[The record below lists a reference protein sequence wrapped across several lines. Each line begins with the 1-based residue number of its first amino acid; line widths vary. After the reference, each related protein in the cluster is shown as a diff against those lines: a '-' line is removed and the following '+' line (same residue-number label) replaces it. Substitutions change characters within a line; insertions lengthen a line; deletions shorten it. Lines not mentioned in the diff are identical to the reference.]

1 MGYFA
6 ALYRKVTAEV
16 KLKIEQKYF
25 DDNERMEKLDVIFA
39 NRYLAAYSN
48 YRDGKSVTHSWHV
61 AFEAAGEWR
70 PIVLQHLLVGMNA
83 HINLDLGIAAAE
95 VAPSKSAYDSLKDD
109 FNRINTILANLVNG
123 VKDELAQIWPTL
135 RLINFVAGGAEDA
148 IINFSM
154 EIARDGARGFGEEL
168 APLDSEARKLHIRR
182 RDDEIAALGE
192 LVAHPPLLT
201 SIVLLLVRVG
211 ERGNTAQRLIQENRR
226 QMGQRSP
233 VLQDCLVT
241 RREAYEV
248 VALLVSTDKVRMP
261 STGRLRT
268 PLRM

>member
-1 MGYFA
+1 MQATTIDEVLKFLDQIIKTSRAESSRMGYFA

-16 KLKIEQKYF
+16 KKKIKQNYF

-39 NRYLAAYSN
+39 NRYLAAYSD
-48 YRDGKSVTHSWHV
+48 YRDGKPVTHSWRV

-95 VAPSKSAYDSLKDD
+95 VAPSKAAYDSLKDD

-123 VKDELAQIWPTL
+123 VKDELAQIWPLL

-168 APLDSEARKLHIRR
+168 TPLNSAEREAHIKR
-182 RDDEIAALGE
+182 RDDEMALLGE
-192 LVAHPPLLT
+192 VVTHPPLLT
-201 SIVLLLVRVG
+201 SIVLFIVRIG
-211 ERGNTAQRLIQENRR
+211 ERGNTAQRIDILS
-226 QMGQRSP
+226 GLD
-233 VLQDCLVT
+233 VL
-241 RREAYEV
+241 
-248 VALLVSTDKVRMP
+248 LLD
-261 STGRLRT
+261 
-268 PLRM
+268 